1 MNKEQEFEKWAE
13 RITKAEKNYESYHEL
28 VKEIRAY
35 YKNER
40 KRNKTNIFW
49 SSIETLKPFLYFKA
63 PKIYVDRKSKQS
75 NPVEAAAAHIL
86 EKALEWD
93 LEQFDFDSVVKY
105 ARNDFLL
112 SGCGVLYEKYTPKLK
127 KIAVDAENVAEV
139 IDGEKV
145 ETVYI
150 DPVDFIADSEKV
162 GIWENCSWVA
172 RVINMTKDEVIAQF
186 GEKFAKYIDEG
197 KDKEDKNTK
206 VYEIWDKVG
215 KQVLYFCRDFKGE
228 ILKKTDLPD
237 LESVLPLPK
246 PIFCTLTNDSLIPV
260 PDYSEI
266 KAMLDELDGI
276 NNRMRLTMQ
285 ALKVSGCYD
294 NAFPE
299 LANILDK
306 DVALLSLS
314 DFDKLKEAGGI
325 SGIIDFMPIQQY
337 IDTLTTLAQ
346 QRQDVTAQIY
356 EVTGVSD
363 IMRGNSDPSET
374 ATAVTKKT
382 NFGTLRNQDR
392 QNDMQRF
399 ITDLLKIKA
408 EMICELFQDETLAQF
423 AGNYEPQIAM
433 QAIALLRQ
441 DKIRNLIV
449 GVETDTSFNQ
459 DNEQENILNAVKIVN
474 DLITMSFQFVSAQP
488 ALLPLYKQMVESVIV
503 TLPNTRQFEPVID
516 EVFNKIAQDL
526 AQPDDNNGQDAEL
539 QIKAQSEMAKT
550 QLQAQKN
557 ANDLAIKQ
565 EQNAIKREELA
576 QKAQVDNRKLDL
588 TQEEMIL
595 QDKLKTAELAIKG
608 NTNENVTTG
617 FVKGF

>member
-1 MNKEQEFEKWAE
+1 MNKEQEYEKWAE

-28 VKEIRAY
+28 IKEIRAY

-112 SGCGVLYEKYTPKLK
+112 SGCGVLYEKYTPLLK

-139 IDGEKV
+139 IDGEKI

-228 ILKKTDLPD
+228 ILKKTNLPD

-325 SGIIDFMPIQQY
+325 AGIIDFMPIQQY
-337 IDTLTTLAQ
+337 IDTLATLAQ

-408 EMICELFQDETLAQF
+408 EMICELFQNDTLAQF
-423 AGNYEPQIAM
+423 AGNYDPQIAM

-474 DLITMSFQFVSAQP
+474 ELITMSFQFVSAQP

-516 EVFNKIAQDL
+516 DVFNKIAQDL

-565 EQNAIKREELA
+565 EQNQIKREELA

-588 TQEEMIL
+588 TQDEMIL

-617 FVKGF
+617 LVKGF

>member
-28 VKEIRAY
+28 VKEIRGY

-40 KRNKTNIFW
+40 KKNKTNIFW

-75 NPVEAAAAHIL
+75 NPIEAAAAHIL

-325 SGIIDFMPIQQY
+325 AGIIDFMPIQQY

-423 AGNYEPQIAM
+423 VGNYEPRLAM

-516 EVFNKIAQDL
+516 DVFNKIAQDL

-565 EQNAIKREELA
+565 EQNQIKREELA
-576 QKAQVDNRKLDL
+576 QKAQIDNRKLDL

-595 QDKLKTAELAIKG
+595 QDKLKSAELAIKG

-617 FVKGF
+617 YVKGF

>member
-28 VKEIRAY
+28 VKEIRGY

-40 KRNKTNIFW
+40 KKNKTNIFW

-75 NPVEAAAAHIL
+75 NPIEAAAANIL

-112 SGCGVLYEKYTPKLK
+112 SGCGVLYEKYTPTLK
-127 KIAVDAENVAEV
+127 KITVDAENEAEV

-325 SGIIDFMPIQQY
+325 AGIIDFMPIQQY
-337 IDTLTTLAQ
+337 IDTLATLAQ

-423 AGNYEPQIAM
+423 VGNYEPRLAM

-516 EVFNKIAQDL
+516 DVFNKIAQDL

-565 EQNAIKREELA
+565 EQNHIKREELA
-576 QKAQVDNRKLDL
+576 QKAQIDNRKLDL

-595 QDKLKTAELAIKG
+595 QDKLKSAELAIKG

-617 FVKGF
+617 YVKGF